1 MIFVRGEV
9 DKSQEN
15 YEVTAEVFLKGETS
29 QIILEFRA
37 IGDELIRN
45 LDKLPKDK
53 QSIYTEQILN
63 QITEIGEDLVKK
75 YQEVTKE

>member
-15 YEVTAEVFLKGETS
+15 YEVTAEVFLRGETS

-53 QSIYTEQILN
+53 WSIYTDQILN
-63 QITEIGEDLVKK
+63 QITEIGKDLVKK

>member
-37 IGDELIRN
+37 IGNELIRN

-53 QSIYTEQILN
+53 QSIYTEQVLK
-63 QITEIGEDLVKK
+63 QITELGEDLVKK
-75 YQEVTKE
+75 YQEVSKE

>member
-15 YEVTAEVFLKGETS
+15 YEVTAEVFLRGETS
-29 QIILEFRA
+29 QIVLEFRA
-37 IGDELIRN
+37 VGDELLKN
-45 LDKLPKDK
+45 MDKLPKDK
-53 QSIYTEQILN
+53 QGIFAEQVLK
-63 QITEIGEDLVKK
+63 QITELGEDLVKK

>member
-1 MIFVRGEV
+1 MIFVKGYV
-9 DKSQEN
+9 DKSNDN
-15 YEVTAEVFLKGETS
+15 YNVTAEVFLRGETS
-29 QIILEFRA
+29 QIVLEFRA
-37 IGDELIRN
+37 IGDELVRKM
-45 LDKLPKDK
+45 DKLPKDK

>member
-53 QSIYTEQILN
+53 QSIYTEQVLK
-63 QITEIGEDLVKK
+63 QITEIGEDIVKK